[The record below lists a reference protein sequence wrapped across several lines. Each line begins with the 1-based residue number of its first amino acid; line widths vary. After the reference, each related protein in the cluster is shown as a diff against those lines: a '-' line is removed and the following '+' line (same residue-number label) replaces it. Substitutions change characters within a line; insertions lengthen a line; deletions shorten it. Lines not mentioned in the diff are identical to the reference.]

1 MKTPALIVRFSPER
15 TSANRD
21 LASAALLE
29 FDTAA
34 IHEVGDDEWR
44 VFFRT
49 ADERDRAMTALATFG
64 DARPIEIDT
73 EDWARRTQ
81 ETLRAVVVGDIVVAP
96 PWDVP
101 GEAAPKRVARR
112 QEARGR
118 VPEARKTLIVIEPSM
133 GFGTAHHATTRLCL
147 LALQEIDLRGR
158 RVLDV
163 GTGSG
168 VLAIAAAKRGAA
180 HVVAVD
186 NDPDALAAARD
197 NVSRNGVD
205 VDLRAV
211 DLQTERLPA
220 ADVVLANLTGAM
232 LRRTASDLAAVARGG
247 TLILSG
253 LLTEEAGGVRA
264 AFARFAASIDRRDQ
278 DGWSSLVCT
287 IP

>member
-1 MKTPALIVRFSPER
+1 MNAALVLRFPAAAGLD
-15 TSANRD
+15 ARD

-34 IHEVGDDEWR
+34 IHEVSDREWR
-44 VFFRT
+44 AYFRSA
-49 ADERDRAMTALATFG
+49 ADRDRAMEALRTWCEPTSL
-64 DARPIEIDT
+64 DVES

-81 ETLRAVVVGDIVVAP
+81 EHLRAVVVGDIIVAP

-101 GEAAPKRVARR
+101 HVGHQSRGTR
-112 QEARGR
+112 QI
-118 VPEARKTLIVIEPSM
+118 VIVIEPSM

-168 VLAIAAAKRGAA
+168 VLAIAAAKRGAS

-197 NVSRNGVD
+197 NLSRNGVD
-205 VDLRAV
+205 VDLRAI

-232 LRRTASDLAAVARGG
+232 LRRAASDLATVARGG

-253 LLTEEAGGVRA
+253 LLTEEADGVRA
-264 AFARFAASIDRRDQ
+264 AFAPVAASIDRRDQ